1 MKVMMRP
8 DNPIDRFRE
17 IVNQPEDS
25 INLAQAALLIAA
37 DEYPGLDVAGYLRRL
52 DEFAARVR
60 PEIRE
65 EGSPRHKIERLNH
78 YLFQTLQFRGNLEDY
93 YDPRN
98 SYLNDVIDRRVG
110 LPITLSVLYIEVGR
124 RLGFPLSG
132 VGLPGHFVVKW
143 HDRTEEIFV
152 DPFHAG
158 EFLDEA
164 SLLRLIEETF
174 HARVQLQ
181 PEWLQSVDARYILTR
196 MLNNLRNI
204 FLQTENFERAL
215 DVVVK
220 LLVLHPYSKEQLR
233 EAGVLSYRVGSYR
246 RAAEFLEDY
255 LLHHPDADDAVHLRT
270 YLHTAWVAIA
280 RMN

>member
-1 MKVMMRP
+1 MTP
-8 DNPIDRFRE
+8 EQPNNRFKE

-25 INLAQAALLIAA
+25 LNLAEAALLIAA
-37 DEYPGLDVAGYLRRL
+37 DEYPSLDIAVYLRRL
-52 DEFAARVR
+52 DEFAGQIRVA
-60 PEIRE
+60 IQRE
-65 EGSPRHKIERLNH
+65 ESPRRKIGRLNR
-78 YLFQTLQFRGNLEDY
+78 YLFHELQVRGNQEDY

-110 LPITLSVLYIEVGR
+110 LPITLSVIYMEVGK
-124 RLGFPLSG
+124 RLGFPLYG

-143 HDRTEEIFV
+143 HDRDDEIFV

-158 EFLDEA
+158 EILDEG
-164 SLLRLIEETF
+164 SLINLIEETF
-174 HARVQLQ
+174 HTRVQLL
-181 PEWLQSVDARYILTR
+181 PEWLQAVDARYILTR

-204 FLQTENFERAL
+204 FLRTENFEHAL
-215 DVVVK
+215 GVVVK
-220 LLVLHPYSKEQLR
+220 LLVLHPYAKEQLR

-255 LLHHPDADDAVHLRT
+255 LLHHPDADDAIHLRT

>member
-1 MKVMMRP
+1 MTAEQA
-8 DNPIDRFRE
+8 IDRFRE

-25 INLAQAALLIAA
+25 INLAEAALLIAA
-37 DEYPGLDVAGYLRRL
+37 DEYPSLDIAVYLRRL
-52 DEFAARVR
+52 DEFAGHLR
-60 PEIRE
+60 PAIQQEK
-65 EGSPRHKIERLNH
+65 SPRRKIERLNR
-78 YLFQTLQFRGNLEDY
+78 YLFHELRFRGNQEDY

-110 LPITLSVLYIEVGR
+110 LPITLSVIYMEVGK
-124 RLGFPLSG
+124 RLGFPFYG

-143 HDRTEEIFV
+143 HDRENEIFV

-158 EFLDEA
+158 EILDEG
-164 SLLRLIEETF
+164 SLVDLIEETF
-174 HARVQLQ
+174 HARVQLL
-181 PEWLQSVDARYILTR
+181 PEWLQAVDARYILTR
-196 MLNNLRNI
+196 ILNNLRNI
-204 FLQTENFERAL
+204 FLRTENFERAL
-215 DVVVK
+215 GVVVK
-220 LLVLHPYSKEQLR
+220 LLVLHPYAKEQLR
-233 EAGVLSYRVGSYR
+233 EAGVLSYRVGFYS